1 MRVYLAL
8 LFVFISCLSAAT
20 VKKVAPFSNIKRYS
34 ISGTI
39 YLPYAEI
46 EEPFRA
52 WYDVDQSASRIDYY
66 DGMETT
72 IQLAPT
78 SSKDFGTGIKIAPM
92 TDEVQT
98 NVRTCFWI
106 NGTKENPVEI
116 QRAIPDTSEFTVFF
130 YSQFLIKKL
139 IFKFLVYW

>member
-1 MRVYLAL
+1 MRVLAL
-8 LFVFISCLSAAT
+8 LFVFVACLNAAT

-39 YLPYAEI
+39 FLPYAEI

-78 SSKDFGTGIKIAPM
+78 SAKDFGAGIKIAPM

-106 NGTKENPVEI
+106 NGTKDAPIEI
-116 QRAIPDTSEFTVFF
+116 QRAIPDASDFTV
-130 YSQFLIKKL
+130 I
-139 IFKFLVYW
+139 